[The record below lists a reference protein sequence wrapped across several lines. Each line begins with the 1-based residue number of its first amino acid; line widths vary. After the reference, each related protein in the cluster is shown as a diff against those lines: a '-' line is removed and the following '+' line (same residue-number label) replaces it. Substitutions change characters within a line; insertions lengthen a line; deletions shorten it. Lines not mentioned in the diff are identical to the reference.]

1 MEVQSL
7 NNGLT
12 SSMQYLKRKIPRSNS
27 IVCMISVKV
36 QIAIIGPDNNSDIP
50 ARMSSLSM
58 VNDVSWDQLFEADK

>member
-1 MEVQSL
+1 
-7 NNGLT
+7 
-12 SSMQYLKRKIPRSNS
+12 
-27 IVCMISVKV
+27 MISVKV